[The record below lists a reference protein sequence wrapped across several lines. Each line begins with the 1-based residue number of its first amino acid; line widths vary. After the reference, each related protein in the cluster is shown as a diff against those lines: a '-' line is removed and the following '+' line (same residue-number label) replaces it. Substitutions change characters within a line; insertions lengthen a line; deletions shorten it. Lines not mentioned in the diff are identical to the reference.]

1 MAGAYRLAVS
11 RQKVVSSSGDEW
23 LSMTVTVRDGI
34 AQVKNGRTVV
44 AEMEVAGF
52 ERTGRRA
59 YEITGTDGTVWDIS
73 RKGCGCG
80 NR

>member
-11 RQKVVSSSGDEW
+11 RQKVVTSTGDEW
-23 LSMTVTVRDGI
+23 VGMTVTVRDGQ
-34 AQVKNGRTVV
+34 AQIKNGRTVL
-44 AEMEVAGF
+44 AEMAVADF
-52 ERTGRRA
+52 EKTGRRA
-59 YEITGTDGTVWDIS
+59 YQITGANGDVWEIS